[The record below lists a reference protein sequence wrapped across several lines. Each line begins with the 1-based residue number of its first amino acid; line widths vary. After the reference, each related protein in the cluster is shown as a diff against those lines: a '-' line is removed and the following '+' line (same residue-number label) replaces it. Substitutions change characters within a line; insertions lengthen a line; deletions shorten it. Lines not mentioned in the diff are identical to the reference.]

1 MLPPA
6 SARCV
11 ATAHRLY
18 AAILGRIEAR
28 DYDVFTGRARVPSLT
43 KAATA
48 LGAFV
53 HAPGA
58 ATVTAGTG
66 R

>member
-1 MLPPA
+1 MSTA
-6 SARCV
+6 ARCV

-18 AAILGRIEAR
+18 SAILGRIEAR